1 MRNNPSNKWSWR
13 TPFRFLCARTKGNLL
28 LVTFAA
34 SVLLAGCVNPTSNSP
49 GVISECYRSAGV
61 SNSTTGQIHPQ
72 FVYTTAA
79 QQKALIESYQRN
91 GYHIIGICGCSRVE
105 AFYLGADPI
114 EKHII
119 AQAKQVKADIGSV
132 LHCSGGNGDSQC
144 ASGHWLFRGRV

>member
-1 MRNNPSNKWSWR
+1 
-13 TPFRFLCARTKGNLL
+13 
-28 LVTFAA
+28 
-34 SVLLAGCVNPTSNSP
+34 
-49 GVISECYRSAGV
+49 
-61 SNSTTGQIHPQ
+61 
-72 FVYTTAA
+72 VYTTAA

-114 EKHII
+114 EKQII